1 MALKNTAPLGGT
13 PLKAKFNWVTQAGSS
28 VLRNLPIGGAAGV
41 VASGVVLWFAPHL
54 VPEGWSAEAVLSLG
68 MGGGI
73 VAHRIVDGLLGWFV
87 EPARLHLGAR
97 WEASLRLRKLE
108 RYRSRNLIAESDA
121 AELLTR
127 IVKDDVSPKRRAK
140 R

>member
-1 MALKNTAPLGGT
+1 MALRNTAPLDRS
-13 PLKAKFNWVTQAGSS
+13 LKAKFNWVTQSGAS
-28 VLRNLPIGGAAGV
+28 VLKNLPFGGATGV
-41 VASGVVLWFAPHL
+41 VVSGIILWFKPAL

-73 VAHRIVDGLLGWFV
+73 VAQRIFDGLLGWFV

-108 RYRSRNLIAESDA
+108 GYRSRKLIPDDEA
-121 AELLTR
+121 AELIAR
-127 IVKDDVSPKRRAK
+127 IVKEDVTPKPKPRR
-140 R
+140 

>member
-1 MALKNTAPLGGT
+1 VALKNTAPLRGSI
-13 PLKAKFNWVTQAGSS
+13 KAKFNWVTQSGAS
-28 VLRNLPIGGAAGV
+28 VLKNLPLGGATGV
-41 VASGVVLWFAPHL
+41 VASGAVLWFAPEL

-73 VAHRIVDGLLGWFV
+73 VAHRIFDGLLGWFV

-108 RYRSRNLIAESDA
+108 GYRSRKLIPDVEADA
-121 AELLTR
+121 LVTR
-127 IVKDDVSPKRRAK
+127 IVKDDVSPRPRR

>member
-1 MALKNTAPLGGT
+1 MALKNTAPPGGS
-13 PLKAKFNWVTQAGSS
+13 LKAKFNWVTQSGAS
-28 VLRNLPIGGAAGV
+28 VLKNLPFGGATGV
-41 VASGVVLWFAPHL
+41 VASGAVLWFAPGL
-54 VPEGWSAEAVLSLG
+54 VPQGWSAEAVLSLG

-73 VAHRIVDGLLGWFV
+73 VAHRIFDGLLGWFV

-108 RYRSRNLIAESDA
+108 GYRSRKLIPDTEANA
-121 AELLTR
+121 LITR
-127 IVKDDVSPKRRAK
+127 IVKDDVTPKARR

>member
-1 MALKNTAPLGGT
+1 MALKNTAPLGGS
-13 PLKAKFNWVTQAGSS
+13 LKAKFNWVTQSGAS
-28 VLRNLPIGGAAGV
+28 VLKNLPFGGATGV
-41 VASGVVLWFAPHL
+41 VASGAVLWFAPDL

-73 VAHRIVDGLLGWFV
+73 VAHRVFDGLLGWFV

-108 RYRSRNLIAESDA
+108 GYRNRNLIPDAE
-121 AELLTR
+121 AEALVTR
-127 IVKDDVSPKRRAK
+127 IVKDDVTPKARR

>member
-1 MALKNTAPLGGT
+1 MALKNTAPLGGS
-13 PLKAKFNWVTQAGSS
+13 LKAKFNWVTQSGAS
-28 VLRNLPIGGAAGV
+28 VLKNLPFGGATGV
-41 VASGVVLWFAPHL
+41 VASGAVLWFAPQL

-73 VAHRIVDGLLGWFV
+73 VAHRVFDGLLGWFV
-87 EPARLHLGAR
+87 EPARLHLAAR

-108 RYRSRNLIAESDA
+108 GYRNRKLIPDAE
-121 AELLTR
+121 AEALVTR
-127 IVKDDVSPKRRAK
+127 IVKDDVTPKARR